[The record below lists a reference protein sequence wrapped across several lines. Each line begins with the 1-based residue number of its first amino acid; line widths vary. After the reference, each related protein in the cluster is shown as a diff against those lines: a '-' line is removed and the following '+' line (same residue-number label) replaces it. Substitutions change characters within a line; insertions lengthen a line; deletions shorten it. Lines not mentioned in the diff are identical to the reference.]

1 MSTDDRRAPGATR
14 IPFEAL
20 VEVGGAL
27 GPSFEA
33 QAIDISEEGMHL
45 RTAYLPEVGQPL
57 SCRFEA
63 GPGGNVIASGE
74 VVWKQ
79 EAGKG
84 GEFGIRFT
92 DLDEQSADALRKMM
106 GVGDAPALQRGNRV
120 RLHIEGLG
128 SPMRAHVK
136 KTERGQ
142 LTAFSGLGFLQV
154 GKHLELED
162 ANTGAK
168 RPAHV
173 TRVECEIDP
182 ASRVP
187 QLVMSFQYEDEQG
200 MRESMPAKEDTPE
213 PMVTHD
219 EPASPEPTAKT
230 STTAASQE
238 QDAIERASEEM
249 KGVVARGA
257 SKITPALEQILKR
270 AKTTV
275 ALLAA
280 KRGGGTGED
289 AAVPL
294 RRRTSPPPQGGLH
307 ASGRKVV
314 RESLSSKEIPP
325 EPAPASWKSK
335 KVALGTAAVGF
346 IALSA
351 FAVHKLSTPADPQAE
366 ANAATAPAAAAPLA
380 PTTAEA
386 PQSPPPSVLAPV
398 TPTTTPGNN
407 GSPYSTSG
415 ATEVATNDVLD
426 EESES
431 HPRHR
436 LHVAPFSNG
445 PVAHGNVLRIKM
457 DGAIEKIE
465 GDAQPAGFTV
475 VIPGRKSLEPAAPL
489 AARDGRIASIRV
501 TNDGSG
507 AELTVAFKDGVPNYL
522 VRAKGDVLEMVLAP
536 NGALSAS
543 TKPVR
548 ATSAPAPRHHRH
560 PR

>member
-1 MSTDDRRAPGATR
+1 MSTDDRRAAGATR

-63 GPGGNVIASGE
+63 GPSGNVIASGE

-92 DLDEQSADALRKMM
+92 DLDAQSAEALRGMM
-106 GVGDAPALQRGNRV
+106 GVGEAPALQKGNRV

-182 ASRVP
+182 ASHVP

-213 PMVTHD
+213 PMVTHE
-219 EPASPEPTAKT
+219 EPAASPEPTAKT
-230 STTAASQE
+230 SAPNAE

-249 KGVVARGA
+249 KGALARGA
-257 SKITPALEQILKR
+257 SKITPALEQLLKR

-280 KRGGGTGED
+280 KRSGGSGD
-289 AAVPL
+289 DVAVPL

-307 ASGRKVV
+307 ASGRKVI
-314 RESLSSKEIPP
+314 RESIQDSKEIPP
-325 EPAPASWKSK
+325 EPTPGSRKSK
-335 KVALGTAAVGF
+335 RVGLGAAAVGF

-351 FAVHKLSTPADPQAE
+351 IAVHKLSTPADAAAD
-366 ANAATAPAAAAPLA
+366 ANAATGPAAAAPLTPA
-380 PTTAEA
+380 TAEA
-386 PQSPPPSVLAPV
+386 PQTAPPSVLAPV
-398 TPTTTPGNN
+398 TPTMPPANN
-407 GSPYSTSG
+407 GASYSTSG
-415 ATEVATNDVLD
+415 ASETGTNDVLD
-426 EESES
+426 EETES

-436 LHVAPFSNG
+436 IHVAPFSNG

-536 NGALSAS
+536 NGSLSAA